1 MVILILPLPPMP
13 HWKDG
18 VHARMVWNPPAAT
31 GGLLKKLL
39 NVNKLNA
46 LN

>member
-1 MVILILPLPPMP
+1 MVILIFPLPPMP

-18 VHARMVWNPPAAT
+18 VHAGIVWNPPAA

-39 NVNKLNA
+39 NVNILTA